1 MSLHKH
7 DRDNFNTL
15 LRAAADGRLALL
27 ECKDA
32 ATGEYRAVICAVGN
46 DSDEYLFT
54 PFGHLSVT
62 NPFEAYTPPDA
73 GEGELEIRADDA

>member
-7 DRDNFNTL
+7 DRDNFQTL
-15 LRAAADGRLALL
+15 LRAAADGQLALL

-32 ATGEYRAVICAVGN
+32 VTGEYRAVICAVG
-46 DSDEYLFT
+46 SDNGDCVLT

-62 NPFEAYTPPDA
+62 NPFEAYIPPDA
-73 GEGELEIRADDA
+73 SSGEHEARADDA